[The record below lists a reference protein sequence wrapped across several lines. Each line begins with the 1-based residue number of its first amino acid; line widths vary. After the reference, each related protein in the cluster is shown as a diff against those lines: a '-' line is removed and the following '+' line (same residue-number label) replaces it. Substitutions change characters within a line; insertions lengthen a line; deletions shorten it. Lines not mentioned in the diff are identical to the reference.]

1 MWHDLLVASAL
12 LLVIEG
18 VWPFL
23 SPDGF
28 KRSLF
33 LVSQSTDSL
42 VRWVGL
48 ASMVLGVILLY
59 LVN

>member
-1 MWHDLLVASAL
+1 MHELLIAIAL

-23 SPDGF
+23 SPVSFRRALTLVAAEGDGQL
-28 KRSLF
+28 R
-33 LVSQSTDSL
+33 VA
-42 VRWVGL
+42 GL
-48 ASMVLGVILLY
+48 ISMVLGVILLY